1 MSVKGEKW
9 SGSPAL
15 AQLMND
21 IQDGTINPQ
30 SYVPKQVWQSRE
42 IYQDFDLNRFRAN
55 AARSIKQ
62 FINGKYNSF
71 ILYKFV
77 RLLN

>member
-1 MSVKGEKW
+1 MSVKSEKW
-9 SGSPAL
+9 AGSPAL

-42 IYQDFDLNRFRAN
+42 VYQQLELNKFRAN

-62 FINGKYNSF
+62 FINGKYSSF